1 MLFYILPFTY
11 SSSAQALWSFL
22 LPQPLCH
29 SAVEFYSAALS
40 RNSFLSLCST
50 ILHTLLPCATIF
62 VIIFNLSVSF
72 CSAMPL
78 FPVTLNCHSAL
89 PLFPVTLPC
98 HSALPLFPVTLPCH
112 SALSLCCRI
121 PPSYFILLFY
131 SDSLLPWS
139 SVPVLLCHSAL
150 SLCSVTLP
158 CHSALSLCPVTLL
171 CHSANLFMH
180 LICWPISL
188 CVLASL

>member
-72 CSAMPL
+72 CSALPL
-78 FPVTLNCHSAL
+78 FPVTLNRHSAL

-98 HSALPLFPVTLPCH
+98 HSALLLCPVNLDCHSACH
-112 SALSLCCRI
+112 SALSL
-121 PPSYFILLFY
+121 YT
-131 SDSLLPWS
+131 
-139 SVPVLLCHSAL
+139 VTLLCHSAL

-180 LICWPISL
+180 LIC
-188 CVLASL
+188 

>member
-72 CSAMPL
+72 CSALPL
-78 FPVTLNCHSAL
+78 FPVTLNRHSAL

-98 HSALPLFPVTLPCH
+98 HSALLLCPVNLDCHSACH
-112 SALSLCCRI
+112 SALSL
-121 PPSYFILLFY
+121 YT
-131 SDSLLPWS
+131 
-139 SVPVLLCHSAL
+139 
-150 SLCSVTLP
+150 VTLL

-180 LICWPISL
+180 LIC
-188 CVLASL
+188 